1 MVKSYQIDNKWFCR
15 NDTDCLPWKDENNNV
30 DKVFQTQNLCR
41 LMCGKWGSLWPKPTG
56 DCKLEKSTININV
69 NQIRFEYPENEHL
82 RDFYDQITFLFLK
95 NLNDEC
101 GTMCSMPSENEMF
114 IRLRVNNPSLAL
126 NADTN
131 ESYLLNVTSTE
142 TQIFAHISAET
153 SFGIRH
159 GLETLSQLATRALDS
174 ANNRIGLV
182 MISNAYISDKPAYQ
196 HRGLLIDS
204 ARHFIPVTTILK
216 ILDGMSINKM
226 NVFHWHV
233 TDSQSFP
240 MESKRL
246 PQMHLTGA
254 FSAEQVYKQNQI
266 DDIVKFAKY
275 RGIRVIFELDAPAH
289 AGKNYYSLINNSI
302 KIDFFKDT
310 VLNGVRVTDLES

>member
-1 MVKSYQIDNKWFCR
+1 MVKSYQMENKWYCR
-15 NDTDCLPWKDENNNV
+15 NNVDCLPLKESNNNV
-30 DKVFQTQNLCR
+30 DKVFETQNLCR

-56 DCKLEKSTININV
+56 ACNLEKSTTSINV
-69 NQIRFEYPENEHL
+69 NQIRFEYPDTNKEKDL
-82 RDFYDQITFLFLK
+82 RDFYDQITFLYLK

-101 GTMCSMPSENEMF
+101 GTTCSVPSENEMF

-126 NADTN
+126 NAETN
-131 ESYLLNVTSTE
+131 ESYLLNVSSTE
-142 TQIFAHISAET
+142 TQIFAHITAET
-153 SFGIRH
+153 NFGIRH
-159 GLETLSQLATRALDS
+159 GLETLSQLATRVLDT
-174 ANNRIGLV
+174 NNRIGLV

-196 HRGLLIDS
+196 HRGLLVDS
-204 ARHFIPVTTILK
+204 ARHFLPVTTILK

-240 MESKRL
+240 METKRL

-254 FSAEQVYKQNQI
+254 FSAEKVYKQSQI
-266 DDIVKFAKY
+266 DDIVKYAKY

-289 AGKNYYSLINNSI
+289 AGNKILLAIQYLIIHIKN
-302 KIDFFKDT
+302 
-310 VLNGVRVTDLES
+310 